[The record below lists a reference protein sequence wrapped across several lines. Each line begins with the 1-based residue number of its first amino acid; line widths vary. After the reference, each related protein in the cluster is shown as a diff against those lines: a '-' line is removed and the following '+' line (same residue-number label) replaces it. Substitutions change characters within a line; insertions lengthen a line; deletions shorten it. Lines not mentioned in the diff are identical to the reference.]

1 LRSARPI
8 RLTAV
13 AANRGEAIMHRTTR
27 VPSAPVVPLCL
38 AAFALAL
45 CLATPASAQ
54 NSRWGANYFPN
65 VTLTTQDGEKVRF
78 YDDLVKGKV
87 VAIDLIYT
95 TCKYACPLET
105 ARLAQVQK
113 LLGDRMGKDVFF
125 YSITI
130 DPENDTPAVLKDYA
144 EKFHAGPGWLFLTG
158 KLEDIDLISKK
169 LGIYNEPD
177 PSNKD
182 GHAPSLVVGNETTGQ
197 WMRNSAL
204 DNPGFLA
211 RTIGDWMSSWTNQR
225 MVRTGSGSDGQ
236 PLKFAQGQYE
246 FTTHCAPC
254 HSIGQGNRIGP
265 DLLGVTGTRSR
276 EWLQRFIAE
285 PDRVLADG
293 DPIARDLVEKFRQVR
308 MPRLD
313 LTRADVTDIIAY
325 LDAQTTAIR
334 AIAGGESAAK
344 AGTPEKQR

>member
-1 LRSARPI
+1 MSRTNPSRSVARAAVLLFTVAALAAGARP
-8 RLTAV
+8 
-13 AANRGEAIMHRTTR
+13 AI
-27 VPSAPVVPLCL
+27 
-38 AAFALAL
+38 
-45 CLATPASAQ
+45 AQ
-54 NSRWGANYFPN
+54 NDRWGANYFPN
-65 VTLTTQDGEKVRF
+65 VTLTTQDGAKVHF

-130 DPENDTPAVLKDYA
+130 DPDHDTPAVLKDYA
-144 EKFHAGPGWLFLTG
+144 EKYHAGPGWLFLTG
-158 KLEDIDLISKK
+158 RQEDIDLLSKK
-169 LGIYNEPD
+169 LGLYTEPD

-182 GHAPSLVVGNETTGQ
+182 GHAPALLVGNEATGQ

-211 RTIGDWMSSWTNQR
+211 RTIGDWMTSWQNKR
-225 MVRTGSGSDGQ
+225 VVSAGSDGK

-246 FTTHCAPC
+246 FATHCAPC

-265 DLLGVTGTRSR
+265 DLAGVTSARDR
-276 EWLQRFIAE
+276 AWLMRFIAE
-285 PDRVLADG
+285 PDTLLAAG
-293 DPIARDLVEKFRQVR
+293 DPIARDLAEKFKQVR

-313 LTRADVTDIIAY
+313 LTKADIADILAY
-325 LDAQTTAIR
+325 IEAQTVA
-334 AIAGGESAAK
+334 AHAAGSPEPAAK
-344 AGTPEKQR
+344 SGVSEGHR